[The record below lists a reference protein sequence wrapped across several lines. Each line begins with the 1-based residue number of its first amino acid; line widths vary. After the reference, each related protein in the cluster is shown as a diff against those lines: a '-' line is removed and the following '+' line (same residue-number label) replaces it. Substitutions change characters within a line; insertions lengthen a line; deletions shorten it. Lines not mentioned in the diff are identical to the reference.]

1 MMMYLINR
9 VIKEAI
15 DLFKVICN
23 FGNKGKMLIIWK
35 RDCSCKV
42 PSNPNQ
48 SKDREKDNLGFGLEI
63 RCEWGWVVELV

>member
-1 MMMYLINR
+1 
-9 VIKEAI
+9 
-15 DLFKVICN
+15 
-23 FGNKGKMLIIWK
+23 MLIIWK